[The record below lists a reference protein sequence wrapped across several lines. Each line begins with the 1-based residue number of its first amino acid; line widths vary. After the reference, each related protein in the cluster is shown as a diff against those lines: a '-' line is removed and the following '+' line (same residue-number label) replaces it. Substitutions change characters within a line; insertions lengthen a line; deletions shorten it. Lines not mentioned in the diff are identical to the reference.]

1 MRILVVEDEPVL
13 AARLAEA
20 LCAAG
25 FVVEQETDGEEALHI
40 GLIEPYDAVVLDLGL
55 PHIDGVTVLQRWRA
69 AGVSVPVLVLTARA
83 RWPEK
88 LAAFSAGADDY
99 VTKPFEMQEVVV
111 RLRSLIRRAAGVS
124 TPELECGP
132 LRMDTA
138 SGTVTVNGIPVR
150 LTTHELRILQYL
162 LHRRERVVSR
172 LDIIDHVYNRDF
184 DHDSNVV
191 DVLIGRIR
199 RKIGI
204 DIIETIRGQ
213 GYRLTA
219 ARR

>member
-150 LTTHELRILQYL
+150 LTSHELRILQYL